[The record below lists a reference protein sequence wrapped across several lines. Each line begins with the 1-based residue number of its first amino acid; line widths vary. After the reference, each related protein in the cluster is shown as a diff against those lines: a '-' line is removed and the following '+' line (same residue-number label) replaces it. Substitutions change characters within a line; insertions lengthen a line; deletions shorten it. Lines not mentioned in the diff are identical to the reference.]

1 LEKRKQIIQYSK
13 VITVY
18 SIVTNIKDTIW
29 DYRKVSA
36 SSLLIYFFRGLKIFF
51 FINGHLKLNKVLKPL
66 HTGGLLTP
74 KIGHIYLFKY
84 LSGALNTTAKLSI
97 LTNHYNYFQ
106 NKFPKHIAMQIF
118 KEGLV
123 CWKEV
128 KDAATFEIRLIS
140 NTPFENEGS
149 LSMIFTMNDVTLYK
163 AAFTFSPG
171 NKFGLVDDQI
181 IYVTRLQ
188 GAKSSLDIISKA
200 SKFFNDNTPPTL
212 LVSTMEGLALS
223 LGIKTILGINSQNQ
237 ISFINNK
244 NNHTQF
250 YRCYDEFWETFDSV
264 KIHTGDYLLSLP
276 LNHKTISLIKSK
288 HRNRTINKRKVRQE
302 LSRKTYI
309 YFNEKLSGVR
319 KINTSYLTVVKEV
332 SKAEAC

>member
-1 LEKRKQIIQYSK
+1 LYPAISNIK
-13 VITVY
+13 Y
-18 SIVTNIKDTIW
+18 SIRDC
-29 DYRKVSA
+29 RKKSF
-36 SSLLIYFFRGLKIFF
+36 SLLTSYLAKAIKIPFY
-51 FINGHLKLNKVLKPL
+51 IRAHAKLADVLKPL
-66 HTGGLLTP
+66 QSAGVLGAKMCHL
-74 KIGHIYLFKY
+74 YLFEY
-84 LSGALNTTAKLSI
+84 LSSSLNTKSRLKI
-97 LTNHYNYFQ
+97 LTNHYIYFQ
-106 NKFPKHIAMQIF
+106 NKFPDYVAHQVLKDGIT
-118 KEGLV
+118 
-123 CWKEV
+123 CWKEI
-128 KDAATFEIRLIS
+128 KDNNIFEIKLMGT
-140 NTPFENEGS
+140 TPEECEGS
-149 LSMIFTMNDVTLYK
+149 LGLNFIMNGNIIYCL
-163 AAFTFSPG
+163 AFTFCQG
-171 NKFGLVDDQI
+171 NQFGLVDDQI

-212 LVSTMEGLALS
+212 LVSTVEGLALS
-223 LGIKTILGINSQNQ
+223 LGIKTIFGINSQNQ

-319 KINTSYLTVVKEV
+319 KINTSYLSVVKEV
-332 SKAEAC
+332 SKAKAC